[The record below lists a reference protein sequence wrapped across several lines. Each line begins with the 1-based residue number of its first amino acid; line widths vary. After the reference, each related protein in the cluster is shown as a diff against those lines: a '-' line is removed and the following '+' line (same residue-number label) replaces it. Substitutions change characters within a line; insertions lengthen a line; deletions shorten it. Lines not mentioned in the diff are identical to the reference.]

1 MTTPCGADTASSIRQ
16 HTLGRSA
23 HWRGVR
29 RQRRTDVLVVHPAEA
44 DSGIR
49 FVRYGE
55 VPTTGIPARW
65 DSVVDTRGGIVL
77 GNTHGSTLR
86 GAIPL
91 LAALRVA
98 GVDNAVVEV
107 RGSRIAEEVSD
118 FEFYLGMLAEVGVQA
133 QAAARRLQ
141 RVADT
146 VEVRDSFGFA
156 RLSPDTEFRAC
167 VNLTTIQPGGNTD
180 IACATLVSDFTEPYA
195 GFSAT
200 PGGSSEE
207 KLVQAGDTGVSRP
220 LREILR
226 IARGTA
232 DHGGRYD
239 RTPGARRGAG
249 GGLCSQSWSGSEA
262 LPGAA
267 PRRHGAR
274 RGLAHDG
281 RCASRPTQFGLRHR
295 RQVNRHPHPRLLTI
309 LHAWFRHA
317 PVYDL
322 RGSAAGVCAGSA
334 GAAYHWS
341 FGTSLGC
348 AGSPL

>member
-1 MTTPCGADTASSIRQ
+1 MTTPCGAVTAPSIRQ

-29 RQRRTDVLVVHPAEA
+29 RQRRMDVLVVHPAEA

-77 GNTHGSTLR
+77 GNTQGSTLR

-107 RGSRIAEEVSD
+107 HGSRIAEEVSD

-141 RVADT
+141 RVSDT

-167 VNLTTIQPGGNTD
+167 VNLTTIQPGGNND

-195 GFSAT
+195 GFNAT
-200 PGGSSEE
+200 PGGSGEE

-220 LREILR
+220 LREILALPEALR
-226 IARGTA
+226 TVVVDMIGHLALAGAPVAGYVRSHGRGPRLYQELLHA
-232 DHGGRYD
+232 VMG
-239 RTPGARRGAG
+239 RGAVS
-249 GGLCSQSWSGSEA
+249 LTTVDAHRARHNSVSG
-262 LPGAA
+262 
-267 PRRHGAR
+267 
-274 RGLAHDG
+274 
-281 RCASRPTQFGLRHR
+281 TN
-295 RQVNRHPHPRLLTI
+295 VM
-309 LHAWFRHA
+309 
-317 PVYDL
+317 
-322 RGSAAGVCAGSA
+322 
-334 GAAYHWS
+334 
-341 FGTSLGC
+341 
-348 AGSPL
+348 